1 MPVLRGVQGRCGGG
15 GVAGVVVGLRLP
27 AVIQPVMLPYSAA
40 DGSRAAGCEA
50 AALLS
55 AYSGGDAWLSKL
67 AGRKPIS

>member
-15 GVAGVVVGLRLP
+15 AAAGVVVGLRLP
-27 AVIQPVMLPYSAA
+27 AVIQPAMLPYSAA

-55 AYSGGDAWLSKL
+55 AYSGGDAWLSKS
-67 AGRKPIS
+67 AGRQPIS

>member
-15 GVAGVVVGLRLP
+15 GVAGVVVGLLLP
-27 AVIQPVMLPYSAA
+27 AVIQPAMLPSSAA

-55 AYSGGDAWLSKL
+55 ACSGCSIRLSKL